1 MLLKYIDYIDLSWQ
15 TILIH
20 QTSSWIKTSVHC
32 NCTVLHTYIVTQT
45 AQNFDT
51 EHVQIG
57 NRTSV
62 YMRMCWPRTSLK
74 YANYSLIFSM
84 DTISL
89 IVALR
94 QSVNLSYRIRIKPC
108 LPSCAQCPASQ
119 YN

>member
-15 TILIH
+15 IILILIH

-32 NCTVLHTYIVTQT
+32 NCPVLHIYIVTQT

-62 YMRMCWPRTSLK
+62 YMQMYWPWTSLK
-74 YANYSLIFSM
+74 YASNSLIFFYGYHIF
-84 DTISL
+84 DT
-89 IVALR
+89 ALR
-94 QSVNLSYRIRIKPC
+94 QSVNPVI
-108 LPSCAQCPASQ
+108 
-119 YN
+119 